1 MDAENFEKL
10 MKERHSVRY
19 FQKKEIPQET
29 LKKIISLALNSPSW
43 CNSKL
48 GTFMLLLEKPYQK

>member
-19 FQKKEIPQET
+19 FQKKGNTSGNI
-29 LKKIISLALNSPSW
+29 KKNYFSSF
-43 CNSKL
+43 KF
-48 GTFMLLLEKPYQK
+48 TFLV